1 MKVLVTGCHGLLGQR
16 LVALRPDSVELVAVD
31 LADAP
36 LFISPAIYRA
46 CDLTQ
51 QMQVRRLFA
60 DTKPDWVIHTAAY
73 TNVDRAEEEPELCR
87 AVNVTAVEYL
97 VQECRRFGA
106 TFVQLS
112 TDYVFD
118 GTAGPYDESA
128 RPNPLGV
135 YAKSKWEAEEIVKS
149 SGVDFIIARTMV
161 LYGRTVNNRPEFVG
175 WLIDKLRKGER
186 VRIVTDQFGNVTL
199 NDELAA
205 ALWRLTQLPFRGII
219 HLAGRDV
226 LSRYEFSLKIAD
238 SFELDAGLITPVT
251 TAELGQKAP
260 RPLRSGLIV
269 KKALEEL
276 GLEFSDTAGGLKK
289 YKAQWNKENQPSMEM
304 N

>member
-1 MKVLVTGCHGLLGQR
+1 MKVLLTGCHGLLGQR
-16 LVALRPDSVELVAVD
+16 LVALRPDFIELVAVD
-31 LADAP
+31 LADTP

-51 QMQVRRLFA
+51 SEQVCRLFE
-60 DTKPDWVIHTAAY
+60 DTAPDWVIHTAAY
-73 TNVDRAEEEPELCR
+73 TNVDRAEDEPELCR
-87 AVNVTAVEYL
+87 AVNVKAVEYL
-97 VQECRRFGA
+97 VRECCRFGA
-106 TFVQLS
+106 TLVQLS

-118 GTAGPYDESA
+118 GTSGPYDENA

-135 YAKSKWEAEEIVKS
+135 YAKSKWEAEEIIKA

-161 LYGRTVNNRPEFVG
+161 LYGRTLNHRPEFVG
-175 WLIDKLRKGER
+175 WLIDKLRRGER
-186 VRIVTDQFGNVTL
+186 VRIVTDQYGNATL

-205 ALWRLTQLPFRGII
+205 ALWRLTQLPFRGIL

-238 SFELDAGLITPVT
+238 CFDLDAGLITPVT

-269 KKALEEL
+269 KKAVEEL
-276 GLEFSDTAGGLKK
+276 GLEFSDTAGGLLK
-289 YKAQWNKENQPSMEM
+289 YKAQWNKENQSTTEM
-304 N
+304 K